1 MNKYYL
7 ENGICVEKLPENYF
21 GFYILE
27 NTEADSAG
35 LKYFYP
41 NDEIFYRL
49 DEICVRLYD
58 KFQEGIFATDDYYEL
73 IDMLP
78 DGIMRAGLDSDNS
91 LSKELYNKYF
101 SERLYKGILEESE
114 SILKLE
120 CRKYNYAYVYDCQ
133 SMVNTLQEL
142 ILGTQS
148 NFIGFYKLLC
158 TMEGRNDFCD
168 DYYVLNSDG
177 RMIFGMLYSLIISLY
192 STFDI
197 LTKIV
202 YELEHL
208 QSSKNSYIRTK
219 SQKNLYGQKNKISIN
234 NVEGTVFKKTRS
246 INIIENLRNELVHNA
261 TWEMNPKVFFKHNAG
276 KIVERCIY
284 IPDFDNEGHLVK
296 FINRK
301 RFFSQGKKVNEEL
314 PALYFEIL
322 DKIRYTIEVILSRE
336 YAVNT

>member
-7 ENGICVEKLPENYF
+7 ENGICVEKLPENYS

-27 NTEADSAG
+27 NTEAKSFFS
-35 LKYFYP
+35 KYFYP
-41 NDEIFYRL
+41 NDEIFYKL

-58 KFQEGIFATDDYYEL
+58 KFQEGIFVTDEYYEL
-73 IDMLP
+73 IDKLP

-91 LSKELYNKYF
+91 LPKEKYEKYF
-101 SERLYKGILEESE
+101 LERLYKDIPEENE
-114 SILKLE
+114 SILKFE
-120 CRKYNYAYVYDCQ
+120 CLKYNYAYVYDCQ

-158 TMEGRNDFCD
+158 TMEGRDDFCD
-168 DYYVLNSDG
+168 NYYALNSDG
-177 RMIFGMLYSLIISLY
+177 RMVFGMLYSLIISLY
-192 STFDI
+192 SIFDI

-208 QSSKNSYIRTK
+208 QSSKNSYIKTK
-219 SQKNLYGQKNKISIN
+219 SQNILYGQKNKISIN
-234 NVEGTVFKKTRS
+234 NVEGTIFKKTRS

-261 TWEMNPKVFFKHNAG
+261 TWEMNPKVFFKHNEG

-284 IPDFDNEGHLVK
+284 VPDFNDEGHLIK

-301 RFFSQGKKVNEEL
+301 RFFSQGKKINEEL
-314 PALYFEIL
+314 PVLYFEIL
-322 DKIRYTIEVILSRE
+322 DKIRCTIEVILSGE
-336 YAVNT
+336 YTVEE

>member
-7 ENGICVEKLPENYF
+7 ENGICVEKLPENYS

-27 NTEADSAG
+27 NTEAKSFFS
-35 LKYFYP
+35 KYFYP
-41 NDEIFYRL
+41 NDEIFYIL

-58 KFQEGIFATDDYYEL
+58 KFQEGIFVTDDYYEL
-73 IDMLP
+73 IDKLP

-91 LSKELYNKYF
+91 LPKEKYEKYF
-101 SERLYKGILEESE
+101 LERLYKDIPEENE

-120 CRKYNYAYVYDCQ
+120 CLKYNYAYVYDCQ

-158 TMEGRNDFCD
+158 TMEGRDDFCD
-168 DYYVLNSDG
+168 NYYALNSDG
-177 RMIFGMLYSLIISLY
+177 RMVFGMLYSLIISLY
-192 STFDI
+192 SIFDI

-208 QSSKNSYIRTK
+208 QSSKNSYIKTK
-219 SQKNLYGQKNKISIN
+219 SQNILYGQKNKISIN
-234 NVEGTVFKKTRS
+234 NVEGTIFKKTRS

-261 TWEMNPKVFFKHNAG
+261 TWEMNPKVFFKHNEG

-284 IPDFDNEGHLVK
+284 VSDFNDEGHLIK

-301 RFFSQGKKVNEEL
+301 RFFSQGKKINEEL
-314 PALYFEIL
+314 PVLYFEIL
-322 DKIRYTIEVILSRE
+322 DKIRCTIEVILSGE
-336 YAVNT
+336 YTVEE